1 MRKTIYK
8 HYKRIFKIVAADSIQ
23 LHNLLLISAYWAP
36 KDSIQSKQALN
47 HVLLH
52 PNKEVLSKAMLN
64 YYQGYYYTH
73 QSQKEKAKAY
83 YKKVIED
90 VGLVKNTQSKM
101 LLARAW
107 YQYAYI
113 QVEEKGYDYMVEQLT
128 TQCIPLAIE
137 SKNKELQAYFKTQ
150 LGLTFMSV
158 GQFDT
163 AEEHHLKALAVLQ
176 ELPTET
182 ATHLITY
189 FNLISN
195 YCYKPDSQSAKI
207 YIDKASRLI
216 EKYPTSSHFPNYY
229 YQQAMYFTTKQ
240 EYSNA
245 IESLDKGVKSATELK
260 QWKLL
265 QLLKFRMYNVHL
277 MLKDYN
283 KAQAVLEDILQDNIL
298 TKEVVNRKIT
308 FSQLAYVN
316 QLQGNYKEAYQWLT
330 KASVLGDSIQQ
341 NKLLE
346 KMNEL
351 EILHK
356 TAEKQQTIDNLK
368 REKIEN
374 ALKAKNKNLRL
385 GLLAI
390 ALVLLLIIAILIYI
404 NYKNQKK
411 LTTQIQINHQQQ
423 LHKIEQQ
430 HKYEATQAILQGEE
444 QERQRIAQDLHD
456 SIGGMLAN
464 IRMILSNEN
473 TDRIQNAE
481 DILKKLDKSIIE
493 MRRISRNLMPETLKN
508 LGIEIALKELCE
520 SMSHQHL
527 TIQFEAFD
535 ISENI
540 PFQTQL
546 ALYRITQE
554 SISNVIKYAQA
565 SNVIVQISQHNN
577 LINLTIEDDGVGFDT
592 YKIHYGMGLKNIEN
606 RIKLVEG
613 SFEIISEVG
622 EGTTI
627 NIECYA

>member
-1 MRKTIYK
+1 
-8 HYKRIFKIVAADSIQ
+8 
-23 LHNLLLISAYWAP
+23 
-36 KDSIQSKQALN
+36 
-47 HVLLH
+47 
-52 PNKEVLSKAMLN
+52 
-64 YYQGYYYTH
+64 
-73 QSQKEKAKAY
+73 
-83 YKKVIED
+83 
-90 VGLVKNTQSKM
+90 
-101 LLARAW
+101 
-107 YQYAYI
+107 
-113 QVEEKGYDYMVEQLT
+113 
-128 TQCIPLAIE
+128 
-137 SKNKELQAYFKTQ
+137 
-150 LGLTFMSV
+150 
-158 GQFDT
+158 
-163 AEEHHLKALAVLQ
+163 
-176 ELPTET
+176 
-182 ATHLITY
+182 
-189 FNLISN
+189 
-195 YCYKPDSQSAKI
+195 
-207 YIDKASRLI
+207 
-216 EKYPTSSHFPNYY
+216 
-229 YQQAMYFTTKQ
+229 
-240 EYSNA
+240 
-245 IESLDKGVKSATELK
+245 
-260 QWKLL
+260 
-265 QLLKFRMYNVHL
+265 MYNVHL